1 MHRRSP
7 DAIRAEVRAAAL
19 TQFLESGYEAST
31 LDDIARRLGMT
42 RQGVLY
48 HYPSKEVLL
57 QSLLTPAF
65 GTLECALDSLPAE
78 PAATPDDRRHIL
90 EVVVRAMCEHRD
102 AIALM
107 TRFAN
112 NTKTLNIGAETRGLN
127 LRLARL
133 LGGPTLEQDRLMRI
147 RVVTCLAAL
156 GGVMGARL
164 KVPLET
170 DDDRAT
176 LVDSLVA
183 IFDGRNGSRTSQ
195 VLKRRQHSPELH

>member
-31 LDDIARRLGMT
+31 LDDIARRIGMT

-48 HYPSKEVLL
+48 HYASKEVLL
-57 QSLLTPAF
+57 QSLLNPAF
-65 GTLECALDSLPAE
+65 AALERAVDSLPQE
-78 PAATPDDRRHIL
+78 PATGTADRRHIL
-90 EVVVRAMCEHRD
+90 EMLLRSMCEHRD
-102 AIALM
+102 AIALI

-112 NTKTLNIGAETRGLN
+112 NTQTLNIGAETRSLN
-127 LRLARL
+127 LRVARL
-133 LGGPTLEQDRLMRI
+133 LGGATLEQDRTMRI
-147 RVVTCLAAL
+147 RVVTCLSAL

-170 DDDRAT
+170 DEDRAA
-176 LVDSLVA
+176 LVDCLVS
-183 IFDGRNGSRTSQ
+183 IFDGRGSSRTSQ
-195 VLKRRQHSPELH
+195 VLKSHQSLSERH